1 VRPAAPPP
9 AAELEEL
16 TRAARLLAVR
26 SRREAV
32 GLFAGAFASAFRG
45 GGIEFEESR
54 PYVPGDDVRSID
66 WNTTARTG
74 EPHVKRFREERDRTV
89 VLALDA
95 SASMAFGS
103 GERSKAQA
111 AARVA
116 ALIAAAA
123 GRAGDRVGLVLHHAG
138 RWLEL
143 RPERGLAHG
152 FSLARAA
159 AGAAAAPAGGTDL
172 VAALER
178 ARALARRRA
187 VLVAISDFRDDALFD
202 PAGAASSALAATG
215 RRHELVAIAVEDP
228 REAELPAAGPLRLA
242 DPERPGAVW
251 LLDSGARRAR
261 ERYRAAAR
269 ARRRALERGLRAA
282 RADVLWL
289 STADDPL
296 RALLRFFRERTG
308 RVRTTG

>member
-1 VRPAAPPP
+1 MAPAAPPS
-9 AAELEEL
+9 AAEPREL
-16 TRAARLLAVR
+16 ARAARLLEVR
-26 SRREAV
+26 SRREAA

-54 PYVPGDDVRSID
+54 PYVPGDDVRSLD

-89 VLALDA
+89 VLVLDA

-103 GERSKAQA
+103 GAHSKAQA
-111 AARVA
+111 AGRAA
-116 ALIAAAA
+116 ALVAAAA
-123 GRAGDRVGLVLHHAG
+123 ARAGDRVGLVLQRGGA
-138 RWLEL
+138 WTEL
-143 RPERGLAHG
+143 RPARGLAHG
-152 FSLARAA
+152 FALAREAA
-159 AGAAAAPAGGTDL
+159 LAGTAPAGGTDL
-172 VAALER
+172 AEALER

-187 VLVAISDFRDDALFD
+187 VLVALSDFRDGALVDA
-202 PAGAASSALAATG
+202 AGAAAAALAAAG

-242 DPERPGAVW
+242 DPERPGAAW
-251 LLDSGARRAR
+251 LLDAGSRRAR
-261 ERYRAAAR
+261 ERYREAAR
-269 ARRRALERGLRAA
+269 ARRRALERALRGA

-289 STADDPL
+289 STVDDPL

-308 RVRTTG
+308 RVRTAG